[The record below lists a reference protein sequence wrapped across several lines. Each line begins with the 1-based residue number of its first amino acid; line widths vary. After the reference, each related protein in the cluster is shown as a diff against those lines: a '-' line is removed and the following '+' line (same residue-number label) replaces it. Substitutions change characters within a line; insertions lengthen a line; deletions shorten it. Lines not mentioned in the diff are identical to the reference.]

1 MLSRLSYKKYTPK
14 RVLDAG
20 CGAAHALDLLRGQYP
35 EMHYTGVDHSP
46 TLLAIAQERH
56 SSQPSLWQ
64 RLRRQPQL
72 PLNYVQTDLSETL
85 LLPESQNFNRSK
97 LALLSHTEP

>member
-20 CGAAHALDLLRGQYP
+20 CGAAHAVDLLRGQYP
-35 EMHYTGVDHSP
+35 EMDYTGVDHSP

-56 SSQPSLWQ
+56 SSQPSLCQ

-72 PLNYVQTDLSETL
+72 PVNFVQADSA
-85 LLPESQNFNRSK
+85 ESPRTPPSRDESRSN
-97 LALLSHTEP
+97 LE